1 MSLLAAIP
9 LIDKVLGFIPNPQE
23 RQRIKG
29 ELEAAEQRGE
39 LDLALGQISINKQE
53 AAHKSIFVAGWRPFI
68 GWTCGIALA
77 YSFVLSPVM
86 RFVAVV
92 AMDEAPVFPTLQ
104 TGELMTLV
112 MGMLGLGG
120 LRTYEKYK
128 GVSRE
133 K

>member
-9 LIDKVLGFIPNPQE
+9 LIDKVLDFIPNKNE
-23 RQRIKG
+23 RERIKA

-77 YSFVLSPVM
+77 YSFVLSPIM
-86 RFVAVV
+86 RFIAVV
-92 AMDEAPVFPTLQ
+92 VMDEAPVFPTLQ